1 MPWLSCPVGLVSPFS
16 VELTSSSM
24 TGEVYPS
31 AEIGSSLPPLFPDD
45 SSTSLAVSVTSASSL
60 TISSSTT
67 ITVTPSP
74 VSTDSF
80 SSESSLPSPVA
91 PYSSSIISE
100 SSAPTESKSSLPP
113 LAISPELSFS
123 SSSIDCWLCSSTS
136 IDCWLCSS
144 TSIDCWLCSST
155 SIVVDDSMRAGSVPF
170 SYSSGSSESDS
181 SIKGSSISDK
191 TSSYSPSLS

>member
-80 SSESSLPSPVA
+80 SSESSLPTPVA

-100 SSAPTESKSSLPP
+100 SSAPTESKSSLSPST
-113 LAISPELSFS
+113 ISPELSFS
-123 SSSIDCWLCSSTS
+123 SSS

>member
-60 TISSSTT
+60 TICTALSSSTT

-80 SSESSLPSPVA
+80 SSESSLPTPVA

-113 LAISPELSFS
+113 LTISPELSFS
-123 SSSIDCWLCSSTS
+123 SSSIDCWLCSVTP
-136 IDCWLCSS
+136 
-144 TSIDCWLCSST
+144 
-155 SIVVDDSMRAGSVPF
+155 IVVGDSMGAGSVPF

-191 TSSYSPSLS
+191 ASSYSPSLS

>member
-67 ITVTPSP
+67 ITVTPTP
-74 VSTDSF
+74 ISTYSF
-80 SSESSLPSPVA
+80 SSEPSLPSPVA

-123 SSSIDCWLCSSTS
+123 SSS

>member
-60 TISSSTT
+60 TICSALSSSTI

-80 SSESSLPSPVA
+80 SSESSLPTPVA

-100 SSAPTESKSSLPP
+100 SSAPTESKSSLSPST
-113 LAISPELSFS
+113 ISPELSFS
-123 SSSIDCWLCSSTS
+123 SSS